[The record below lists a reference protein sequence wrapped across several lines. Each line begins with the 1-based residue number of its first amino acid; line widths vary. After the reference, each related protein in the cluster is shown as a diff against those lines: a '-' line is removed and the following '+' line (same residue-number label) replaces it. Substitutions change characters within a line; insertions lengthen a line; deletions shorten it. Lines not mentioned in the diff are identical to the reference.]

1 MSKQALQQRLT
12 QYSGLL
18 ASQRQLLQRLLL
30 QLEFNQPDRLQLVGS
45 SGSGKSTL
53 ILTLAEICSEQFNVA
68 LLQSDAGL
76 APVDVLKVLQQQWIG
91 SAAMPRTLT
100 EFVAQLSKTE
110 QYLLLVD
117 DADQLS
123 ETSWQL
129 IQQLPVSVFISS
141 LKAKSDIRLAMNIPA
156 FSEDEAAELL
166 APYNLTGREQRERI
180 EDCAGDLHLLLH
192 GLSVSPPRK
201 AAVTAKPKAE
211 TSASPLAFSAR
222 EEVAAP
228 AFVASA
234 ADSSFD
240 LNSRDNP
247 LGLRAIDTADEQPS
261 FSIETERRSDYRPG
275 AAEQTK
281 PAKQASGQ
289 FFSPFLVLSLG
300 FGLIAAVVM
309 FWLWTEQQFRQPI
322 ADDMVPYYPSSTD
335 TSAAARLQKDRQF
348 EPTVEIK
355 QEIPAEVAS
364 SVTSPAT
371 TQTATNSTEA
381 TPDAAEQGMPQMA
394 LEKTT
399 DTASMTVQQEVA
411 KDDNGL
417 PQKQIVSMTIE
428 SEPMREQPVIP
439 ALPAA
444 GEEVVATEPVAETP
458 VKQAPAEIAPEQN
471 DLVAEM
477 EADAA
482 ETVTETLPE
491 PTPAA
496 SNSSATDKSAG
507 YDAPALLE
515 MLPDTVAIQ
524 LGVFS
529 QEAAAKKFLQQYSQ
543 LNLQLYKRQQQG
555 KTQFVVVSASYV
567 NGGAARQQVKSLPE
581 ELKQQTPFVKPLSD
595 IQREIRAANAN

>member
-18 ASQRQLLQRLLL
+18 ATQRQLLQRLLL

-53 ILTLAEICSEQFNVA
+53 MLTLAEICSEQFNVA
-68 LLQSDAGL
+68 LLQADASL

-91 SAAMPRTLT
+91 SAAMPRTLN

-117 DADQLS
+117 DADQLNES
-123 ETSWQL
+123 SWQL
-129 IQQLPVSVFISS
+129 IQQLPVSVFVSC
-141 LKAKSDIRLAMNIPA
+141 LKAKTDIRLAMNIPA

-166 APYNLTGREQRERI
+166 APYSLAGREQRERI

-192 GLSVSPPRK
+192 GLNVSAPRK
-201 AAVTAKPKAE
+201 MAAVSKPQAE
-211 TSASPLAFSAR
+211 SPASPLAFSAR
-222 EEVAAP
+222 EEFTTP
-228 AFVASA
+228 AFVAGA
-234 ADSSFD
+234 ADNNFD
-240 LNSRDNP
+240 FNTKDDP
-247 LGLRAIDTADEQPS
+247 LGLRATDIADEQPS
-261 FSIETERRSDYRPG
+261 FSIETERRSDYSSRSP
-275 AAEQTK
+275 QDQK

-289 FFSPFLVLSLG
+289 FFSPFLVLSIG

-322 ADDMVPYYPSSTD
+322 ADDMVPYYPSSVD
-335 TSAAARLQKDRQF
+335 TSATARLQNDRQF

-355 QEIPAEVAS
+355 QELPAETANTAS
-364 SVTSPAT
+364 
-371 TQTATNSTEA
+371 QTASGSA
-381 TPDAAEQGMPQMA
+381 AVSPDATEQGMPQMA
-394 LEKTT
+394 LEKST

-417 PQKQIVSMTIE
+417 PQKQMVSTMTIE

-444 GEEVVATEPVAETP
+444 GEEAVVAQPEPQATTESQVQPGPAET
-458 VKQAPAEIAPEQN
+458 ATEQN
-471 DLVAEM
+471 DLLAEM
-477 EADAA
+477 AADAA
-482 ETVTETLPE
+482 EVVPESKATAEVTTS
-491 PTPAA
+491 PTQD
-496 SNSSATDKSAG
+496 SSAG
-507 YDAPALLE
+507 HDAAVLLE

-529 QEAAAKKFLQQYSQ
+529 QEAAAKKFLQKYSS

-581 ELKQQTPFVKPLSD
+581 ELRQQTPFVKPLSD
-595 IQREIRAANAN
+595 IQREIRSANAN

>member
-68 LLQSDAGL
+68 LLQADAGL

-91 SAAMPRTLT
+91 AAAMPRTLS
-100 EFVAQLSKTE
+100 EFVAQLSKAE
-110 QYLLLVD
+110 QYLLLID
-117 DADQLS
+117 DADQLN
-123 ETSWQL
+123 EASWQL
-129 IQQLPVSVFISS
+129 IQQLPVSVFVSC
-141 LKAKSDIRLAMNIPA
+141 LKAKTDIRLAMNIPA

-166 APYNLTGREQRERI
+166 APYNLAGREQRERI

-192 GLSVSPPRK
+192 GLNATPPRK
-201 AAVTAKPKAE
+201 APAVSRPQAE
-211 TSASPLAFSAR
+211 SSASPLAFSAR
-222 EEVAAP
+222 EEISAP
-228 AFVASA
+228 VFVASKSDA
-234 ADSSFD
+234 GFE
-240 LNSRDNP
+240 LNTRDNP
-247 LGLRAIDTADEQPS
+247 LGLRATDSADEQPS
-261 FSIETERRSDYRPG
+261 FSIETERRADYSGRT
-275 AAEQTK
+275 AQEQK
-281 PAKQASGQ
+281 SAKQASGQ
-289 FFSPFLVLSLG
+289 FFSPFLVLSIG

-335 TSAAARLQKDRQF
+335 TNAAARLQQDRQF

-355 QEIPAEVAS
+355 QELPAEVA
-364 SVTSPAT
+364 AT
-371 TQTATNSTEA
+371 TSQNRSESSTVGA
-381 TPDAAEQGMPQMA
+381 DAEEQGMPKMA
-394 LEKTT
+394 MEKTT
-399 DTASMTVQQEVA
+399 DTASMTVQQEVV
-411 KDDNGL
+411 KDENGL
-417 PQKQIVSMTIE
+417 PQKQMVSTMTIE

-444 GEEVVATEPVAETP
+444 GDDAVVSEAEPQAAETP
-458 VKQAPAEIAPEQN
+458 VQQKSAEAEIEQN

-477 EADAA
+477 AADAA
-482 ETVTETLPE
+482 EIIPQSDPAPAVTDNT
-491 PTPAA
+491 A
-496 SNSSATDKSAG
+496 SDSSAA
-507 YDAPALLE
+507 YDAAVLLG

-529 QEAAAKKFLQQYSQ
+529 QEAAAKKFLQQYSS

-567 NGGAARQQVKSLPE
+567 NGGAARQQVKSMPE
-581 ELKQQTPFVKPLSD
+581 ELRQQTPFVKPLSD
-595 IQREIRAANAN
+595 IQREIRSANAN